1 MAKYRVYGNY
11 VFSKV
16 LGEYE
21 AKSKEEAI
29 KKALDET
36 LENGNWQI
44 ALCGCCSDYFCD
56 NGELDEE
63 SCFAES
69 DEEL

>member
-21 AKSKEEAI
+21 ADSQEEAI
-29 KKALDET
+29 EKALDEAECNIT
-36 LENGNWQI
+36 L
-44 ALCGCCSDYFCD
+44 CYHCSKNFED
-56 NGELDEE
+56 NGELDED
-63 SCFAES
+63 SCTV
-69 DEEL
+69 DLIEE